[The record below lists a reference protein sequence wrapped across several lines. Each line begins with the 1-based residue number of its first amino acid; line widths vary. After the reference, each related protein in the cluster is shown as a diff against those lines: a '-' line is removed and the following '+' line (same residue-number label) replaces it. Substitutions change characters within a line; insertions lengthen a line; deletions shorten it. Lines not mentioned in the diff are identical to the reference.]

1 MVTPKGIKVEHSF
14 RLGFK
19 TSNNETEY
27 EALLVELR
35 ATLSFGSQKLEIY
48 SDSRLVVSQVEG
60 SFEAKDLQMIIYFK
74 LVNETMNQ
82 FKAVRV
88 I

>member
-1 MVTPKGIKVEHSF
+1 MLVTPKGIKVEHSF

-19 TSNNETEY
+19 TLNNETEY

-35 ATLSFGSQKLEIY
+35 ATLSFGAQKLEIY

-74 LVNETMNQ
+74 LFNETMNQ
-82 FKAVRV
+82 F
-88 I
+88 